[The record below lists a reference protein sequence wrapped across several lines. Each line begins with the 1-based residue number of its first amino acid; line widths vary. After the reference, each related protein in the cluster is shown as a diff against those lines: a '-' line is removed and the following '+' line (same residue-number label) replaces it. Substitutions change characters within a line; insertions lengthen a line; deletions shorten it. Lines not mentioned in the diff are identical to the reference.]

1 MLYRFSNTSLRE
13 SNLELLRICC
23 FARLMECIKSLFD
36 IILRVS
42 FMRFQSSRLITTDL
56 GLPSGEVMNSTL
68 GASMI
73 LGIVNTSLFR
83 KGLLPCFNRFTI
95 LLASE
100 NVKDIEVSA

>member
-13 SNLELLRICC
+13 SNLALLRSCC

-56 GLPSGEVMNSTL
+56 GLPSGDVMNSTF
-68 GASMI
+68 GASII
-73 LGIVNTSLFR
+73 LGIQN
-83 KGLLPCFNRFTI
+83 LLVFNRLTI

-100 NVKDIEVSA
+100 NVKDVEVFVYVY

>member
-13 SNLELLRICC
+13 SNLALLRSCC

-56 GLPSGEVMNSTL
+56 GLPSGEVMNSTF
-68 GASMI
+68 GASII
-73 LGIVNTSLFR
+73 LGIQN
-83 KGLLPCFNRFTI
+83 LLVFNRLTI

-100 NVKDIEVSA
+100 NVKDVEVFVYVY

>member
-13 SNLELLRICC
+13 SNLALLRSCC

-56 GLPSGEVMNSTL
+56 GLPSGEVMNSTF

-73 LGIVNTSLFR
+73 LGIANTSLF
-83 KGLLPCFNRFTI
+83 FYRFTI
-95 LLASE
+95 LLVSG
-100 NVKDIEVSA
+100 NVKDMEEFAYVS